1 MFRPLDQPTGA
12 CLALRRDQNTLQ
24 PAAGEAGV
32 RAGVGSF
39 GHPDLELELRR
50 REFGYADMC
59 NSWQY
64 QRVFIEWYMVWKE
77 CKWLADL

>member
-1 MFRPLDQPTGA
+1 L
-12 CLALRRDQNTLQ
+12 
-24 PAAGEAGV
+24 
-32 RAGVGSF
+32 GSF

-64 QRVFIEWYMVWKE
+64 QRVFIERYMVWKE
-77 CKWLADL
+77 CKWLAYL